1 MFMFVVV
8 VDVSYCVK
16 DFNDRFFFVRVGYVK
31 FFIFRN
37 MCQIVIF
44 DGINCFSN
52 LFGRCRV
59 FKNIILFLLLVLF
72 EYYYMFIFI
81 LIYCLFIL
89 LYNLIFIV
97 IMVFN
102 MIDVVN

>member
-72 EYYYMFIFI
+72 VYFYIDMLFVYFII
-81 LIYCLFIL
+81 
-89 LYNLIFIV
+89 
-97 IMVFN
+97 
-102 MIDVVN
+102 

>member
-59 FKNIILFLLLVLF
+59 FKNIILFLLVLF
-72 EYYYMFIFI
+72 ENYYMFIFI
-81 LIYCLFIL
+81 LICCLFIL